1 MVALVRGGE
10 GRLWRSMFHARS
22 PKRNQA
28 LYTPPSVIHVQ
39 VHPSLAAKREEA
51 RRKSRVLS
59 PRVARDPRLY
69 SHDDERSSDGTP
81 FQKRLAMPPSLF
93 RRVPPSLLLYR
104 CYYTI
109 LFPPYFCFPRKM
121 AKFLCQDYFLF

>member
-1 MVALVRGGE
+1 
-10 GRLWRSMFHARS
+10 MFHARS

-69 SHDDERSSDGTP
+69 SHDDERSSDGRHT
-81 FQKRLAMPPSLF
+81 FSKASRDATESLSSCSAIF
-93 RRVPPSLLLYR
+93 VIISLLLYHS
-104 CYYTI
+104 I
-109 LFPPYFCFPRKM
+109 PAYFSFPRKM
-121 AKFLCQDYFLF
+121 AKFLRQDYLLSLFNFFFFFFVS